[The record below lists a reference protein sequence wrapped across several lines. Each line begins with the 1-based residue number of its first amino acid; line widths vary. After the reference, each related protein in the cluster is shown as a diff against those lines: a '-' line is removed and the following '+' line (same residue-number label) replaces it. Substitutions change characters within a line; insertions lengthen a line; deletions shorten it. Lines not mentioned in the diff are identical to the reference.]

1 MLSKKQSAEHAAPLP
16 TMNQRDAIFDAYTGV
31 LRSGGLTVVH
41 WVYDAGPIFLGYQTS
56 HLGPPLIFHPML

>member
-1 MLSKKQSAEHAAPLP
+1 
-16 TMNQRDAIFDAYTGV
+16 MNQRDAIFDAYTGV